1 MSRIQSSNLANLCTK
16 LGFPPDGEQ
25 ESGEIE
31 SRDPKEFK
39 RAVSLFRIRF
49 AEQGHPLPFSEPYS
63 PEAEKYALAFCEED
77 DRAETYWPPN
87 AYGWPCWATDKT
99 LYE

>member
-1 MSRIQSSNLANLCTK
+1 MSRIQSSNIANLCTK

-39 RAVSLFRIRF
+39 RIVASFRVRF
-49 AEQGHPLPFSEPYS
+49 AQAGHPLPFSEPYS
-63 PEAEKYALAFCEED
+63 PEAERYAIAFCEED

-87 AYGWPCWATDKT
+87 AYGWPCWQTDKT
-99 LYE
+99 A